1 MQKKEG
7 EDKMLNHIT
16 TNQCRMLL
24 QEANFI
30 KKQYPKRI
38 KEFQEILK
46 EDRSLIEMS
55 VDISAKISTN
65 TGGHTGEIKDLENE
79 RIKIKS

>member
-1 MQKKEG
+1 
-7 EDKMLNHIT
+7 MLNHIT

-46 EDRSLIEMS
+46 VKNQVVQIQQ
-55 VDISAKISTN
+55 
-65 TGGHTGEIKDLENE
+65 G
-79 RIKIKS
+79 KIK

>member
-1 MQKKEG
+1 
-7 EDKMLNHIT
+7 MLNHIT

-65 TGGHTGEIKDLENE
+65 TGSQELWKLKNY
-79 RIKIKS
+79 RIRDRSS